1 MVTIIDLAREKGCEP
16 NVIRAF
22 YPDGFFWV
30 TSDSDEVPEEVATAI
45 RAAWD
50 DAMDPLDE

>member
-1 MVTIIDLAREKGCEP
+1 MATIAELAREKGVEP

-30 TSDSDEVPEEVATAI
+30 TSDADEVPEEVATAI

-50 DAMDPLDE
+50 DASDPLDD